1 MKIITLYLIKEV
13 IDWQQLLLT
22 LPLQLLLDSLVNLI
36 LVRRLEVKALITEVI
51 ILVVAIVEILQTV
64 VVGEDLVFIFLHAI
78 MYRRDSRLYISL
90 WDKTGDV

>member
-64 VVGEDLVFIFLHAI
+64 VVGEDLVFIFLDAI

-90 WDKTGDV
+90 WDKAGYV